1 MRLPYLNYDAKVQSV
16 LNDVALITCSVDTGD
31 WNKATTQDIISKI
44 TGAMNDGSLKN
55 AIVLCHETYDTTAEA
70 MEYLAPYLKSQ
81 GWQIVTVSELFA
93 VNGKELKGGTVYSK
107 CN

>member
-1 MRLPYLNYDAKVQSV
+1 MSN
-16 LNDVALITCSVDTGD
+16 
-31 WNKATTQDIISKI
+31 
-44 TGAMNDGSLKN
+44 GSLDN

-70 MEYLAPYLKSQ
+70 MEYLCPYLKSQ

-93 VNGKELKGGTVYSK
+93 ANGKELNGGQLYTK